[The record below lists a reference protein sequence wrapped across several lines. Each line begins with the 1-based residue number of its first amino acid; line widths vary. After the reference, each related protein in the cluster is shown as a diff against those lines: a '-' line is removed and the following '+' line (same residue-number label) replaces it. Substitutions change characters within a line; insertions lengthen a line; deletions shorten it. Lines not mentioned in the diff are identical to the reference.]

1 MERFEK
7 MRPLVETLSLSKSY
21 DETEALKNVNVK
33 VSRGEVLAVVG
44 PSGSGKTTL
53 LRLMNLLEVPTS
65 GQIFFDG
72 RDTACSDADRLTL
85 RRRMGMVFQQA
96 VLFNETVHK
105 NVAYPLEI
113 RGYPKEKNDLKVK
126 DALKLVGLSG
136 FEKKRAIAL
145 SGGEA
150 QRIALAQAM
159 ISEPE
164 LLLLDEPTVNLD
176 PRNVS
181 IIESV
186 ISKVNREQGTTIIL
200 ATHNMLQAEQLATKV
215 AVLREGELAQIGDT
229 KEIFRK
235 PSDFLAMFGRVLN
248 VFTGQSQLTE
258 EGTAI
263 IDIGE
268 GFKIEAL
275 TTKTGSVTIFIR
287 PEEIIISKTPIVS
300 SARNMLKGKVE
311 EILDLDQSVQL
322 KVDASRQFT
331 VNITKKSYQEMKI
344 NLGSDIYL
352 SFKASSVHIV

>member
-1 MERFEK
+1 MS
-7 MRPLVETLSLSKSY
+7 PLVETHNLSKSY
-21 DETEALKNVNVK
+21 NGTEALKNVNVK
-33 VSRGEVLAVVG
+33 VSKGEVLAVVG

-65 GQIFFDG
+65 GQILFDG

-96 VLFNETVHK
+96 VLFNETVHE
-105 NVAYPLEI
+105 NVAYPLKI

-126 DALKLVGLSG
+126 DALKLVGLSR
-136 FEKKRAIAL
+136 FEKKRATGL

-150 QRIALAQAM
+150 QRVALAQAM

-186 ISKVNREQGTTIIL
+186 ITKINRERGTTIII

-215 AVLREGELAQIGDT
+215 AVLREGELAAIGDA

-235 PSDFLAMFGRVLN
+235 PSDFLASFGRVLN

-258 EGTAI
+258 GGTAT
-263 IDIGE
+263 IDIG
-268 GFKIEAL
+268 GGLKIEAL
-275 TTKTGSVTIFIR
+275 TTKTGSITVFIR
-287 PEEIIISKTPIVS
+287 PEEIIISKSPIVS

-311 EILDLDQSVQL
+311 EILDLDQLVQL
-322 KVDASRQFT
+322 KVDAARQFT
-331 VNITKKSYQEMKI
+331 VNITKRSFEEMKI

-352 SFKASSVHIV
+352 SFKASSVHTM